1 MLGKKLM
8 VEHTKHTANLPLDSE
23 KAPNLTLVAV
33 ISVFSTGITLR
44 QVNVVYISSGRISI
58 TIYVTVYVH
67 TYVGLWWYLLSSKLW
82 LCTIWSIHMVPGLQS
97 SVQSYADT

>member
-58 TIYVTVYVH
+58 TYVLGIMVVSFVIKTLALYNMVH
-67 TYVGLWWYLLSSKLW
+67 PHGAWITE
-82 LCTIWSIHMVPGLQS
+82 
-97 SVQSYADT
+97 